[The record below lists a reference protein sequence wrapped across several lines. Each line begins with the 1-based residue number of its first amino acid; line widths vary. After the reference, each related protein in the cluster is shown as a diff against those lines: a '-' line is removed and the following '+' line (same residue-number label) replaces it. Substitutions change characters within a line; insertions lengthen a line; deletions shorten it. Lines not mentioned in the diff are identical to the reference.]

1 VEKANTTK
9 SRAMS
14 RKVTT
19 AVKNATEVAGGKV
32 KEAVARIEARV
43 KGEREMTPRRSA
55 RIKAKMGQEE
65 TPQT

>member
-1 VEKANTTK
+1 
-9 SRAMS
+9 MS

-19 AVKNATEVAGGKV
+19 AVKNATEIAGGKV

-43 KGEREMTPRRSA
+43 KGEQEMTPRRSA

-65 TPQT
+65 TPQI

>member
-19 AVKNATEVAGGKV
+19 AVKNATEIGGGKV

-43 KGEREMTPRRSA
+43 KGEQETTPRRSA
-55 RIKAKMGQEE
+55 RIKAKMGREE
-65 TPQT
+65 TPQI